1 MNPLGDNEMPA
12 SDMPFLFP
20 PRWRLGRFQEADNS
34 QCRGV
39 SFTRPYGGFI
49 NTREPGRFLHFRV
62 ARSNSKNSRSR
73 TIWPIPLPRSVNRSS
88 EANLEFTPLCGNPA
102 PRSFDAPDPLAK
114 QPPKPRPV
122 PGPIPLG
129 PVPSPLGIL
138 SPPYLIPRN
147 ADERYCRVLF
157 QNPSPLAVGACSCGK
172 RPSFQAVSALRM
184 V

>member
-73 TIWPIPLPRSVNRSS
+73 TIWPIPFPRSVNRSS

-122 PGPIPLG
+122 PGPIPPG

-138 SPPYLIPRN
+138 SPPYLILYNTDDRFTWMLV
-147 ADERYCRVLF
+147 R
-157 QNPSPLAVGACSCGK
+157 S
-172 RPSFQAVSALRM
+172 
-184 V
+184 